1 MHGLSGNIKI
11 TKMKKL
17 IILFLIFISFSAK
30 SQDSL
35 WITSLQ
41 LKAGTIKLLASRA
54 LVSGDTSI
62 LKVFYKWR
70 TQFIN
75 SPPANDNSN
84 VTVDSAKTV
93 VVFWMYQ
100 NLLNLPAGL
109 SEVSNFIN
117 DFTTSIQSKRN
128 ANNYLDALC
137 DAIELEYVNQ
147 LADYKAQGLAFLRS
161 Q

>member
-1 MHGLSGNIKI
+1 MVCLVKYKI

-17 IILFLIFISFSAK
+17 IILLLILISFSAK

-70 TQFIN
+70 AEFIS
-75 SPPANDNSN
+75 SPPANDNAN
-84 VTVDSAKTV
+84 VTIDSAKTV

-109 SEVSNFIN
+109 SDVS
-117 DFTTSIQSKRN
+117 DFVADFRTSITSKRN
-128 ANNYLDALC
+128 TNSYLDALC
-137 DAIELEYVNQ
+137 DGIELLYVNQ
-147 LADYKAQGLAFLRS
+147 LADYKASGLAFLRS

>member
-1 MHGLSGNIKI
+1 
-11 TKMKKL
+11 MKKL
-17 IILFLIFISFSAK
+17 IILLLILISFAAK

-70 TQFIN
+70 SEFIN
-75 SPPANDNSN
+75 SPPANDNAN
-84 VTVDSAKTV
+84 VTIDSAKTV

-109 SEVSNFIN
+109 SNVSDFIT

-128 ANNYLDALC
+128 TNSYLDALC
-137 DAIELEYVNQ
+137 DEIELLYVNQ
-147 LADYKAQGLAFLRS
+147 LADYKASGLAFLKS

>member
-1 MHGLSGNIKI
+1 MVYMVKIKLQ
-11 TKMKKL
+11 KMKA
-17 IILFLIFISFSAK
+17 ILFLIFFIPFTVK

-70 TQFIN
+70 SQFIN

-84 VTVDSAKTV
+84 VTIDSAQTV
-93 VVFWMYQ
+93 VVYWMYQ
-100 NLLNLPAGL
+100 NLLNLPGGL
-109 SEVSNFIN
+109 VKVTDYIN

-128 ANNYLDALC
+128 ANNYLDSLC
-137 DAIELEYVNQ
+137 DAIELFYTNQ
-147 LADYKAQGLAFLRS
+147 MADYKASGLAFLKS